1 MINNHTSDEMKETFL
16 DYNMEMLLDL
26 FDELKTTYNDLGYM
40 NEVTSSQFIQL
51 VMDNVV
57 LSERV
62 NESSSD
68 DEGLL
73 AKKC

>member
-1 MINNHTSDEMKETFL
+1 MKETFL